1 MLRFI
6 RLALFPVGLIAA
18 LPASAQDEGET
29 PADDI
34 VVTGV
39 PLREGEETPV
49 TLQDDGLSAVVSRQ
63 IASEVDRFARCADL
77 PRPDLLRRIVDGKP
91 ESGEAQRALHEHIL
105 RNSGCYGTIFPPIP
119 DTPYYGKCNPVM
131 VNDIRGN
138 NICRADYDRGEIY
151 EQVLRKYAPDLVINR
166 SITFNPEIRAD
177 FMAREERRNQD
188 RVLSNDLFWFAS
200 CAVQIRPEYALAMM
214 KEEAGSGRE
223 ARLQELMIKDGLPC
237 FAGGKV
243 EEVTVDSRQFR
254 AFVAEALYSWAV
266 AVKNVD
272 SLIPQD
278 LG

>member
-6 RLALFPVGLIAA
+6 RLALLPVGLIAA
-18 LPASAQDEGET
+18 LPASAQDGGEGA
-29 PADDI
+29 ADDI

-49 TLQDDGLSAVVSRQ
+49 TLQDDGLSGAVSRQ

-77 PRPDLLRRIVDGKP
+77 PKPDLLRRIVDGKP
-91 ESGEAQRALHEHIL
+91 ETGETQKALHEHIL

-119 DTPYYGKCNPVM
+119 ASPYYGECNPIV
-131 VNDIRGN
+131 VNDFRKTS
-138 NICRADYDRGEIY
+138 ICRADYDRGEIY

-177 FMAREERRNQD
+177 FLAREERRNRD
-188 RVLSNDLFWFAS
+188 RTESDDLFWFAS
-200 CAVQIRPEYALAMM
+200 CAVQIRPEYALAMLR
-214 KEEAGSGRE
+214 EESGSARE
-223 ARLQELMIKDGLPC
+223 ARLQQLMIKDSLPC
-237 FAGGKV
+237 FEGGKV

-266 AVKNVD
+266 AVRSVD